1 MRICVLVSE
10 QIDGRIVAMN
20 ILLITTLYPAYKNQ
34 SRMESSYAVHYFAKE
49 WRKNHCVSVMRIF
62 PVYPKLMFPFGKV
75 RRSEQINTFPDYFEA
90 DGVSVKRIPIKKT
103 PKIDYS
109 LSAIKKAASA
119 IINYFEKDYVPD
131 LIICDMLN
139 PSIYIAQIIKS
150 LFGSKLVASL
160 HFTDILYLKKEKNF
174 TRFRTVEPYL
184 DKIVFRSNSIEK
196 IYWQVVGIQKD
207 TNKYCTIPFGVDE
220 DVIASRE
227 MLVQK
232 IKNKSFE
239 ILTACSL
246 IKLKNVDVLIKAFS
260 SFCSN
265 ERYRLR
271 IIGEGPEKENLIKL
285 SESLGILDRVI
296 FEGEKTREEVLRAMA
311 KADVFALVSSP
322 ETFGLV
328 YVEAMAQGCI
338 TIGSAGEGIDGVLV
352 DNFNGFLC
360 KPGVVDD
367 LSNTLQK
374 VFSLGDDRKL
384 EIINNAKVT
393 VERLT
398 NESLA
403 DLFLDKVF
411 SCY

>member
-1 MRICVLVSE
+1 
-10 QIDGRIVAMN
+10 MN
-20 ILLITTLYPAYKNQ
+20 ILLVTTLYPAYKNQ
-34 SRMESSYAVHYFAKE
+34 SRIESSYAVHYFAKE

-62 PVYPKLMFPFGKV
+62 PIYPKMMIPFAKA
-75 RRSEQINTFPDYFEA
+75 RRSEQINTFPDCFEA
-90 DGVSVKRIPIKKT
+90 DGVNIKRIPINKT

-109 LSAIKKAASA
+109 MSAIKKAALD
-119 IINYFEKDYVPD
+119 IINHFEKDYVPD

-150 LFGSKLVASL
+150 IFGSKLIASL
-160 HFTDILYLKKEKNF
+160 HFTDTLYLKKEKNLI
-174 TRFRTVEPYL
+174 RFRTLEPYV
-184 DKIVFRSNSIEK
+184 DKIVFRSNSVEK
-196 IYWQVVGIQKD
+196 TYWQIVGVQKD
-207 TNKYCTIPFGVDE
+207 ANKYFTIPFGVEE
-220 DVIASRE
+220 DVIASHE
-227 MLVQK
+227 MLVEK

-260 SFCSN
+260 NTSLN
-265 ERYRLR
+265 EPYRLR
-271 IIGEGPEKENLIKL
+271 IIGEGPEKDNLMKL
-285 SESLGILDRVI
+285 AESFGNRDRII

-328 YVEAMAQGCI
+328 YVEAMAKGCI

-360 KPGVVDD
+360 EPRVVDD
-367 LSNTLQK
+367 LSNTLK
-374 VFSLGDDRKL
+374 KAVSLDDARKF
-384 EIINNAKVT
+384 EIINNAKLT

-403 DLFLDKVF
+403 NLFLEKVF
-411 SCY
+411 